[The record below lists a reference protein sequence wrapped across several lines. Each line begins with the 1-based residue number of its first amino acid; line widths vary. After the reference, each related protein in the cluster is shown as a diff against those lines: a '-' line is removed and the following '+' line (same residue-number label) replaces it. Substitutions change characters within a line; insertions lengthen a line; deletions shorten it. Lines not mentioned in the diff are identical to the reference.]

1 MEDNFARQQ
10 SRMQLHKMAASGKL
24 IPSRETCG
32 MSGGGSARK
41 EINMDNKAY
50 QKMDYALCLL
60 SAAAD
65 GKRHGCIVNSFHQV
79 TSSFPPKFTVA
90 VNKDHETCKAI
101 QAAGSFSVTL
111 LGADAP
117 GEIIDLFGYKSGRVT
132 DKFAGRAAETDSN
145 GNPYLK
151 EHMVSRI
158 ACKVV
163 DQMEIGSF
171 LLFVGQATEAEV
183 LGDGRVLTLQAYTDR
198 GKATPPTATVYRTVE
213 INGYRCTVCGYVYEG
228 ESCRRISAALVS
240 RPGGEICEDREI
252 KDKPRAGTVRGL
264 LFG

>member
-1 MEDNFARQQ
+1 
-10 SRMQLHKMAASGKL
+10 
-24 IPSRETCG
+24 

-117 GEIIDLFGYKSGRVT
+117 GEIIDLFGEEPKILASFGKDTSDNYQDGLLELYK
-132 DKFAGRAAETDSN
+132 K
-145 GNPYLK
+145 
-151 EHMVSRI
+151 I
-158 ACKVV
+158 
-163 DQMEIGSF
+163 
-171 LLFVGQATEAEV
+171 
-183 LGDGRVLTLQAYTDR
+183 
-198 GKATPPTATVYRTVE
+198 
-213 INGYRCTVCGYVYEG
+213 
-228 ESCRRISAALVS
+228 
-240 RPGGEICEDREI
+240 RPGEPLSVDSAESLLNSCLLYTSLS
-252 KDKPRAGTVRGL
+252 PRD
-264 LFG
+264 

>member
-1 MEDNFARQQ
+1 
-10 SRMQLHKMAASGKL
+10 
-24 IPSRETCG
+24 

-111 LGADAP
+111 LGAD
-117 GEIIDLFGYKSGRVT
+117 E
-132 DKFAGRAAETDSN
+132 FAGRAAETDSN

-228 ESCRRISAALVS
+228 ESLPPDFRCPLCHAPAEKFVKI
-240 RPGGEICEDREI
+240 E
-252 KDKPRAGTVRGL
+252 K
-264 LFG
+264 

>member
-1 MEDNFARQQ
+1 MNRKAFDRINYGLF
-10 SRMQLHKMAASGKL
+10 LVGAAL
-24 IPSRETCG
+24 
-32 MSGGGSARK
+32 
-41 EINMDNKAY
+41 
-50 QKMDYALCLL
+50 
-60 SAAAD
+60 D
-65 GKRHGCIVNSFHQV
+65 GRFQGCVVNSLHQV
-79 TSSFPPKFTVA
+79 TSTNPIKFSLTLSKSNETFKA
-90 VNKDHETCKAI
+90 VE
-101 QAAGSFSVTL
+101 AAGSFAATVLSKDT
-111 LGADAP
+111 P
-117 GEIIDLFGYKSGRVT
+117 KERIDLFGYKSGRVT

-228 ESCRRISAALVS
+228 ESLPPDFRCPLCHAPAEKFVKI
-240 RPGGEICEDREI
+240 E
-252 KDKPRAGTVRGL
+252 K
-264 LFG
+264 

>member
-1 MEDNFARQQ
+1 
-10 SRMQLHKMAASGKL
+10 
-24 IPSRETCG
+24 

-183 LGDGRVLTLQAYTDR
+183 LGADPPGLYGPGQGHAAHCHRVPHGRDQRLPLHCLR
-198 GKATPPTATVYRTVE
+198 L
-213 INGYRCTVCGYVYEG
+213 C
-228 ESCRRISAALVS
+228 L
-240 RPGGEICEDREI
+240 
-252 KDKPRAGTVRGL
+252 
-264 LFG
+264 

>member
-1 MEDNFARQQ
+1 
-10 SRMQLHKMAASGKL
+10 
-24 IPSRETCG
+24 

-65 GKRHGCIVNSFHQV
+65 GKRHGCVVNSFH
-79 TSSFPPKFTVA
+79 
-90 VNKDHETCKAI
+90 HETCKAI

-183 LGDGRVLTLQAYTDR
+183 LGDGRVLTLQAY
-198 GKATPPTATVYRTVE
+198 GP
-213 INGYRCTVCGYVYEG
+213 GQGH
-228 ESCRRISAALVS
+228 AAHCHRVPHGRDQRLPLHCL
-240 RPGGEICEDREI
+240 RLC
-252 KDKPRAGTVRGL
+252 L
-264 LFG
+264 

>member
-1 MEDNFARQQ
+1 
-10 SRMQLHKMAASGKL
+10 
-24 IPSRETCG
+24 
-32 MSGGGSARK
+32 
-41 EINMDNKAY
+41 MDNKAY

-117 GEIIDLFGYKSGRVT
+117 GEIIDLFGAEALEVIANDPARLTQVPGISA

-228 ESCRRISAALVS
+228 ESLPPDFRCPLCHAPAEKFVKI
-240 RPGGEICEDREI
+240 E
-252 KDKPRAGTVRGL
+252 K
-264 LFG
+264 